1 MSVGLIL
8 QKMCQWIREPLG
20 ESPKGSSLFVVI
32 VSGCGKDSG
41 EDVETIPSLTIPV
54 TVDSSAPATA
64 TVGSTAFQSI
74 TSSDSLSEYTYTDAD
89 PAAVDLDPAVP
100 LPAGSTWCAEADFG
114 DVGCPA
120 DLASVTA
127 ILIDVPHDITP
138 GAVPTTFTVAVD
150 TDASVAG
157 GDLFT
162 NSYGAR
168 IPENELN
175 VISNDVTARVF
186 EPGVTVAVSVL
197 DAEGD
202 PAETTGVKAG
212 APVTWQ
218 VTVTNTGTGP
228 ADLTDVTVDSTV
240 AECDLVIG
248 MLAAGEART
257 YTCTV
262 PAGYENPF
270 TNTATVSG
278 LDPLAETITAD
289 DAADVTI
296 VPFVPGI
303 SITKQIDNNGAPS
316 ETSEIKEG
324 APVTWLISVE
334 NTGETDLTD
343 VAVTDDLAPECARTV
358 GDMAIGAV
366 ENYECVVPAGYTT
379 GMTNTAIVTGTAPD
393 GLEPPSN
400 EDTASVKIIPLVP
413 GLTIGKAVVTD
424 DGTAETREVEA
435 GEPVEWAIHVENT
448 GETALNSVAVSDAAL
463 PACDRTIGELAV
475 GEIADYTCAAPDGY
489 QEDTVN
495 SVTVTGAS
503 GDEPVT
509 NEDTASITI
518 ADVPPSTTTPSEMT
532 TTTGLSLST
541 STTAAVP
548 STTSAATTTTTTPD
562 GQAPAAEPPSS
573 PDQIDSLPLARTGAH
588 AWLLVCVG
596 MAFVA
601 GGIILS
607 RKQNGR

>member
-54 TVDSSAPATA
+54 TVDSSAPATSSKRPSAQVLVEDEVPSDEAVA
-64 TVGSTAFQSI
+64 TST
-74 TSSDSLSEYTYTDAD
+74 TR
-89 PAAVDLDPAVP
+89 AAA
-100 LPAGSTWCAEADFG
+100 
-114 DVGCPA
+114 
-120 DLASVTA
+120 
-127 ILIDVPHDITP
+127 
-138 GAVPTTFTVAVD
+138 
-150 TDASVAG
+150 
-157 GDLFT
+157 
-162 NSYGAR
+162 
-168 IPENELN
+168 
-175 VISNDVTARVF
+175 
-186 EPGVTVAVSVL
+186 VTVAVSVL

-212 APVTWQ
+212 SPVTWQ

-248 MLAAGEART
+248 ALAAGESRT

-278 LDPLAETITAD
+278 LDPLAETITAAD
-289 DAADVTI
+289 TADVTI

-303 SITKQIDNNGAPS
+303 SITKQIDNDGTPA
-316 ETSEIKEG
+316 ETSAIKEG
-324 APVTWLISVE
+324 DPVTWLISVE
-334 NTGETDLTD
+334 NTGETDLSG
-343 VAVTDDLAPECARTV
+343 VAVLDDLAPECARTV

-379 GMTNTAIVTGTAPD
+379 STTNTASVTGTAPE
-393 GLEPPSN
+393 GLEPPSS
-400 EDTASVKIIPLVP
+400 EDTASVEIIPLVP

-424 DGTAETREVEA
+424 DGTAETREVEP
-435 GEPVEWAIHVENT
+435 GELVEWAIHVENT
-448 GETALNSVAVSDAAL
+448 GETALGSVAVSDAAL
-463 PACDRTIGELAV
+463 PACDRTVGGLAV
-475 GEIADYTCAAPDGY
+475 GEIVDYTCAAPDGY

-495 SVTVTGAS
+495 SVTATGAS
-503 GDEPVT
+503 GDESVT
-509 NEDTASITI
+509 DADTASITI
-518 ADVPPSTTTPSEMT
+518 ADAPPPSTTTPSEMS

-541 STTAAVP
+541 STTSAGP
-548 STTSAATTTTTTPD
+548 STTSAPATATTVPD
-562 GQAPAAEPPSS
+562 RQAPAVEPPSS
-573 PDQIDSLPLARTGAH
+573 PDRIDSLPLARTGARV
-588 AWLLVCVG
+588 WLLVCVG
-596 MAFVA
+596 MALIA
-601 GGIILS
+601 GGITLS
-607 RKQNGR
+607 RKRHAR